1 MTAVATF
8 LGSETDWASCKK
20 FSADQIKTALNGYDE
35 DNINVANLEKI
46 RNCGIL
52 SASGRGIC
60 GNDYG
65 GFKCVAA
72 LHHWV
77 KRMWFY

>member
-35 DNINVANLEKI
+35 DNINVAILEKI
-46 RNCGIL
+46 RNSGIL
-52 SASGRGIC
+52 SASARVPHG
-60 GNDYG
+60 YG
-65 GFKCVAA
+65 TSCVTV
-72 LHHWV
+72 LYNWV
-77 KRMWFY
+77 NKMWEY